1 MLSSKQSLILCA
13 FIVVGF
19 SVSGALGILDNY
31 VVITVLLLAFIAVIV
46 NLFLHKDNDDKDEEV
61 SNKIE

>member
-46 NLFLHKDNDDKDEEV
+46 NLFLHKDNDDKD
-61 SNKIE
+61 

>member
-19 SVSGALGILDNY
+19 CVSGALDILDNY
-31 VVITVLLLAFIAVIV
+31 VVITVLVLAFIAVVV